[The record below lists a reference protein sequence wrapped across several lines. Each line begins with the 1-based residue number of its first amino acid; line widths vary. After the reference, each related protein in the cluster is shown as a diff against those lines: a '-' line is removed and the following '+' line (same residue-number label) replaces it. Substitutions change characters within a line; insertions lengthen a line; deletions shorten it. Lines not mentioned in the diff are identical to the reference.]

1 MNLTGQACLR
11 NCLALD
17 ITSGDVLNY
26 IWSWMFDRSK
36 PKIVCSS
43 SITKGWTGASSFDV
57 RKNNVRV
64 CSKSNLVNLVKV
76 LLDSKFDVRSLEA
89 KNRVFEFD
97 HQKMNMVEFGRCS
110 KADVRVR
117 SMFNGVRHITM
128 KREKIKL
135 FCL

>member
-1 MNLTGQACLR
+1 M
-11 NCLALD
+11 
-17 ITSGDVLNY
+17 
-26 IWSWMFDRSK
+26 
-36 PKIVCSS
+36 
-43 SITKGWTGASSFDV
+43 
-57 RKNNVRV
+57 
-64 CSKSNLVNLVKV
+64 KV

-128 KREKIKL
+128 KRDFLGLLRENQTFLLVKVKESFDSVAKNDKGNFLTFVEEMKILIKNTKGFEIVYIGNFEQTFHL
-135 FCL
+135 